1 MDWQFWID
9 VGGTFTDCIFVK
21 PSGERKVLK
30 WLSSGATKGSV
41 DRIVANNQFID
52 ESRIGDPVQ
61 FWRNYKC
68 SISGKSDNF
77 NELNIVDF
85 DHSNGK
91 FTVDREIA
99 RVSSLSSYD
108 LWIDEPTPVQAIRY
122 LLNFNNEQLISNQI
136 KVRLGTTRG
145 TNALLTR
152 TGAKTAWVT
161 SKGFADILDIG
172 TQDRPDLFAV
182 DIIKANPV
190 HALKIEIDQRYSAD
204 GFEIVALDQTEV
216 YEKLKSAKAIG
227 INALAICLLHGD
239 RYPDHEIKIAKI
251 AESIGFDEICCS
263 HDVAPQIKLVSRG
276 NTTLIDAYLNPVLR
290 NYVRQIKESVCNHPQ
305 SELLLMDSAGGLID
319 ASSFSGKQSVLSG
332 PAGGVVAMSQVAKQC
347 GYSRAIGFDMGG
359 TSTDVSRFETKFEL
373 EYETRKAGVPVMTPT
388 LAIETVAAGG
398 GSICWFDGTRLRV
411 GPQSAGADPGPAC
424 YGNGGPLT
432 ITDINL
438 FLGRVCSEHFPF
450 ALDLDAVRNR
460 LKDLADQVVAAT
472 GKTRRVEDVAVG
484 LMRIANASMAQAIRS
499 VSIAKGFDP
508 REHVLVAFGGAA
520 GQHACAV
527 ANELSMTDAI
537 VHPYSSLLSAYGM
550 GLSRRRWH
558 QSTGVQM
565 LLSEEKATEKVEN
578 IFDQLIQRLESNN
591 LNLNGNYATTRR
603 VDLRYQGT
611 DSAITV
617 EFTQFDQIGRQF
629 ENDHLRLFG
638 YLQDASA
645 IEIAALRI
653 EVSERNDELSPAKSI
668 EKQLTQATANQLSNI
683 YCDSQFQQVP
693 VFIYQDLRSCEFIK
707 GPALIVESNSSIY
720 VEPNWCATVLSEGE
734 ILLKIENDG
743 SDKRLNSNSSL
754 SLEPA
759 QTDPVL
765 LEVMSQ
771 NFMAIARQM
780 GLTLQ
785 KTAAS
790 VNVKERLDFSCALFR
805 NNGDLV
811 ANAPHVPVHL
821 GAMSQTVKQVIA
833 DNPIIKTGDVFVTND
848 PFRGGSHLPDIT
860 VISPVFIENQ
870 SNKNVIAFVACRA
883 HHAEIG
889 GISPGSMPPFS
900 KTLAEEGVLIRD
912 FKLFDQGKAKYEDLF
927 NLLTSAAFPSRSPS
941 ENIRDVKAQ
950 VAANRQGITD
960 LLHLCEKYSWET
972 VDFYMREIQLSAS
985 KKMREV
991 LSNLPDQTQQ
1001 FTDFLDD
1008 GSPISVSFSVKG
1020 DRAKLDFAGT
1030 GPVLASNLN
1039 ANKAIVNAAVIY
1051 CLRLLISEDIPL
1063 NQGVLEPVELAIPRC
1078 LINPPTHELPDECAA
1093 VVGGNV
1099 ETSQRIVDALLG
1111 AFSICAASQ
1120 GTMNNLIFGNEQFGY
1135 YETICGGSGA
1145 SVNSCGASCV
1155 HTHMTNTRITDPEIL
1170 ETRFPVR
1177 LIEFRIREDSG
1188 GSGLNRG
1195 GNGAIRT
1202 IEFLDRLRVSLLT
1215 QRRGRFKPYGLNGG
1229 GKAEGGVNLLK
1240 RIYGR
1245 EEILNSAA
1253 TFDSEPGDRLT
1264 IYTPGGGGWG
1274 TPPSE

>member
-1 MDWQFWID
+1 M
-9 VGGTFTDCIFVK
+9 
-21 PSGERKVLK
+21 R
-30 WLSSGATKGSV
+30 
-41 DRIVANNQFID
+41 
-52 ESRIGDPVQ
+52 
-61 FWRNYKC
+61 C
-68 SISGKSDNF
+68 SL
-77 NELNIVDF
+77 EL
-85 DHSNGK
+85 
-91 FTVDREIA
+91 A
-99 RVSSLSSYD
+99 
-108 LWIDEPTPVQAIRY
+108 Q
-122 LLNFNNEQLISNQI
+122 
-136 KVRLGTTRG
+136 
-145 TNALLTR
+145 
-152 TGAKTAWVT
+152 KTAWVT
-161 SKGFADILDIG
+161 TKGFADILEIG

-182 DIIKANPV
+182 DIKKASPV
-190 HALKIEIDQRYSAD
+190 HELKIEIDQRYSAD
-204 GFEIVALDQTEV
+204 GSEIVTLDQTEV
-216 YEKLKSAKAIG
+216 YEKLNSARAFG

-263 HDVAPQIKLVSRG
+263 HVVAPQIKMVSRG

-290 NYVRQIKESVCNHPQ
+290 KYLRQIKDAVCNHPQ

-359 TSTDVSRFETKFEL
+359 TSTDVSRFEKKFEL
-373 EYETRKAGVPVMTPT
+373 EYETKKAGVPIMTPT

-460 LKDLADQVVAAT
+460 LKDLADQVVEAT
-472 GKTRRVEDVAVG
+472 GKTRTVEDVAVG
-484 LMRIANASMAQAIRS
+484 LMQIANASMAQAIRS
-499 VSIAKGFDP
+499 VSVAKGFDP
-508 REHVLVAFGGAA
+508 REHVLIAFGGAA

-527 ANELSMTDAI
+527 ANELGMNDAI

-550 GLSRRRWH
+550 GLSRRKWH

-565 LLSEEKATEKVEN
+565 LLSDENVNEKLKYS
-578 IFDQLIQRLESNN
+578 FDQLIQRFESTNTN
-591 LNLNGNYATTRR
+591 ANRNYLTTRR

-611 DSAITV
+611 DNTITV
-617 EFTQFDQIGRQF
+617 EFTRFDQLGRQF

-645 IEIAALRI
+645 IEIVALRI
-653 EVSERNDELSPAKSI
+653 EVSEGELELSPANSV
-668 EKQLTQATANQLSNI
+668 EKRRTHVIANQMSNV
-683 YCDSQFQQVP
+683 YCHSQFQQVP
-693 VFIYQDLRSCEFIK
+693 LFIYEKLQSFDLIK

-720 VEPNWCATVLSEGE
+720 VEPNWCATVLGNGE
-734 ILLKIENDG
+734 ILLKIENDRA
-743 SDKRLNSNSSL
+743 DKRSNSHSSSPL
-754 SLEPA
+754 KPD

-805 NNGDLV
+805 YNGDLV

-821 GAMSQTVKQVIA
+821 GAMSQTVKQTIA
-833 DNPIIKTGDVFVTND
+833 DNPVIKPGDVFVTND
-848 PFRGGSHLPDIT
+848 PYRGGSHLPDIT
-860 VISPVFIENQ
+860 VISPVFMENQ
-870 SNKNVIAFVACRA
+870 SNKKVFAFVACRA

-900 KTLAEEGVLIRD
+900 KTLAEEGVLIRN
-912 FKLFDQGKAKYEDLF
+912 FKLFDQGESNYEDLC

-941 ENIRDVKAQ
+941 ENIRDIQAQ
-950 VAANRQGITD
+950 VAANRQGIID
-960 LLHLCEKYSWET
+960 LTQLCEKYSWET
-972 VDFYMREIQLSAS
+972 VDSYMRKIQLAAA

-991 LSNLPDQTQQ
+991 LSNLPDQTKQ
-1001 FTDFLDD
+1001 FTDYLDD

-1030 GPVLASNLN
+1030 GPVLTSNLN

-1063 NQGVLEPVELAIPRC
+1063 NQGVLEPVELAIPMC
-1078 LINPPTHELPDECAA
+1078 LINPPILEKPEKCAA

-1099 ETSQRIVDALLG
+1099 ETSQRIVDAILG
-1111 AFSICAASQ
+1111 AFGICAASQ
-1120 GTMNNLIFGNEQFGY
+1120 GTMNNLLFGNEQFGY

-1177 LIEFRIREDSG
+1177 LIEFQMREDSG
-1188 GSGLNRG
+1188 GTGMNRG

-1215 QRRGRFKPYGLNGG
+1215 QRRARFKPYGLNGG
-1229 GKAEGGVNLLK
+1229 GEAKGGVNLLK
-1240 RIYGR
+1240 RINGQVVT
-1245 EEILNSAA
+1245 LDSAS
-1253 TFDSEPGDRLT
+1253 TFESDRGDRLT

-1274 TPPSE
+1274 TPTSE